1 MFSERRNSGRC
12 KRPNHLLSRYTSHA
26 RAYTDAKYVA
36 GRWFCVRISFP
47 LSMSWSIFCSRQ
59 GYEIQLAIMIQNIF
73 QIWNNSWWRGREISG
88 RMDY

>member
-47 LSMSWSIFCSRQ
+47 IGTGWSLFDKAMKYGWQ
-59 GYEIQLAIMIQNIF
+59 
-73 QIWNNSWWRGREISG
+73 
-88 RMDY
+88 